1 MRARSL
7 IVALLVAVCGAVLG
21 PVAPA
26 QAATADQWGF
36 ALVDNPTVP
45 LFTTLN
51 TSRQWGTWKTA
62 FPASW
67 ASGGKL
73 ATGRFRV
80 KFPNIG
86 TPKGF
91 VHVTPVNRTGNY
103 CEIVFWTPS
112 GADEIVDVQCH
123 KPGGAADDTPFT
135 VLWSVS
141 SGVLPSSQPGS
152 HAYLRYGTA
161 GITDSY
167 NSTGLG
173 AAGGPTGVGQYT
185 FKLYGVGLATMLS
198 GNLQATA
205 IQPNAAPRRCN
216 IYKWSFSGTD
226 ILATV
231 YCYNQAGALTNS
243 EFTLSYH
250 RERTVLG
257 SFAPPKYFG
266 YVWSAGNV
274 GQTNFNYP
282 TALNANTIGATIPVG
297 RYIVKYPNLGVKETT
312 AQLTANSPTSN
323 YCNLTSAWSY
333 AGVDAV
339 VDVICFDNAGN
350 PKAEVF
356 LSTFT
361 SRI

>member
-7 IVALLVAVCGAVLG
+7 LVALLVAVCGAVLG

-51 TSRQWGTWKTA
+51 TTRQWGTWKTA
-62 FPASW
+62 FPADW

-80 KFPNIG
+80 KFPHIG

-91 VHVTPVNRTGNY
+91 VHVTPVSRTGNY
-103 CEIVFWTPS
+103 CEILFWTPS
-112 GADEIVDVQCH
+112 GVDEILDVQCH
-123 KPGGAADDTPFT
+123 KPGGVADDTAFT
-135 VLWSVS
+135 VMWSVS
-141 SGVLPSSQPGS
+141 SGVAAPPGS
-152 HAYLRYGTA
+152 HAYVRYGTS
-161 GITDSY
+161 GIVDSY

-173 AAGGPTGVGQYT
+173 VSGGPLGTGQYS
-185 FKLYGVGLATMLS
+185 FKLYGVGLATVLS

-205 IQPNAAPRRCN
+205 IQPNGAPRRCN
-216 IYKWSFSGTD
+216 IYQWSMAGTD
-226 ILATV
+226 IVAYV
-231 YCYNQAGALTNS
+231 FCYNQAGAATNT

-266 YVWSAGNV
+266 YVWTAGNV

-282 TALNANTIGATIPVG
+282 TGLNTNVVG
-297 RYIVKYPNLGVKETT
+297 TAPPLGRFIVKYPNLGQKETT
-312 AQLTANSPTSN
+312 AQVTANSSTSR
-323 YCNLTSAWSY
+323 YCNLTSPWTYS
-333 AGVDAV
+333 GPDAV
-339 VDVICFDNAGN
+339 VDVICFDNAGVYT
-350 PKAEVF
+350 PEVF
-356 LSTFT
+356 FSTFT